1 MSNKLS
7 EVSLL
12 ANNGV
17 TTKSIISQFIF
28 YIVVTASLKI
38 IKMFQVSEDNFPS
51 SFSLYP
57 SMKLRKK
64 LF

>member
-1 MSNKLS
+1 MSNKFS

-17 TTKSIISQFIF
+17 NTESIISQFIF
-28 YIVVTASLKI
+28 YIVTTTSLKI
-38 IKMFQVSEDNFPS
+38 IKMFQVGEDHFPPT
-51 SFSLYP
+51 FSLYP
-57 SMKLRKK
+57 SMKLREE

>member
-28 YIVVTASLKI
+28 YIVTTTSLKI
-38 IKMFQVSEDNFPS
+38 IKMFQVSEDHFPS
-51 SFSLYP
+51 TFSLYP
-57 SMKLRKK
+57 SVKLRQE